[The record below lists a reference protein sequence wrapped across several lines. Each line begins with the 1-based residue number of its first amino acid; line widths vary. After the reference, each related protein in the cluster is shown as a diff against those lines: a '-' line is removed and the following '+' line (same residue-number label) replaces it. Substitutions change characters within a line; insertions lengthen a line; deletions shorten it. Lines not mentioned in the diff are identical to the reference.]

1 MLQRKTNTAPN
12 RYPGIFRTARALLS
26 EAHGPDLNGARLR
39 ILSFGCSSGEEVFS
53 IRSYFPDAEIFA
65 CDCNQ
70 TVLREAAKNLRDD
83 PAHLFYS
90 TPEAI
95 AENGPF
101 DLIFAM
107 SVFCQSPA
115 STKVANLQTIY
126 PFQLFEDLAGNLSEN
141 LRPGGLFSIINCN
154 YLFRDLSFAP
164 QYQAVRSPLIA
175 GNGFIDK
182 FARDGSRLTTSFGNK
197 RLYSHRAHGTGLL
210 DDDLRDCLYRKH
222 AGPPLEVASHLQLSP
237 PPNLQPASSARL
249 GGEDIESARRE
260 QRIAME
266 LQGQLW
272 RDESA
277 EFWLQREW
285 HKASLAGG
293 MLQFGGWWVPSADH
307 FPGVPNAV
315 RTKQSQHLRHILAK
329 RSWLPAFLRGR

>member
-12 RYPGIFRTARALLS
+12 RYPGIFRTARALIS
-26 EAHGPDLNGARLR
+26 ETYGPDLNGARLR
-39 ILSFGCSSGEEVFS
+39 ILSFGCSSGGEVFS
-53 IRSYFPDAEIFA
+53 IRAYFPDAEIFA
-65 CDCNQ
+65 CDCNKK
-70 TVLREAAKNLRDD
+70 VLREAAKNLRDD

-101 DLIFAM
+101 DLVFAM

-115 STKVANLQTIY
+115 STKVTNLQAIY

-154 YLFRDLSFAP
+154 YLFRDLPFAT

-197 RLYSHRAHGTGLL
+197 RLYSHRAHGTGLT
-210 DDDLRDCLYRKH
+210 DDDLRDCLYRRH
-222 AGPPLEVASHLQLSP
+222 EGTPLEVESHLRLTP
-237 PPNLQPASSARL
+237 PPDLQPDGTARL
-249 GGEDIESARRE
+249 GGEDIEQARRE
-260 QRIAME
+260 QRIAMD

-272 RDESA
+272 RDDAGEC
-277 EFWLQREW
+277 WLRREW

-293 MLQFGGWWVPSADH
+293 QLQFGGWWVPAGSH
-307 FPGVPNAV
+307 FPGDSGDAQS
-315 RTKQSQHLRHILAK
+315 RQSQHLRQFLSK
-329 RSWLPAFLRGR
+329 PSWLPAFLRGR